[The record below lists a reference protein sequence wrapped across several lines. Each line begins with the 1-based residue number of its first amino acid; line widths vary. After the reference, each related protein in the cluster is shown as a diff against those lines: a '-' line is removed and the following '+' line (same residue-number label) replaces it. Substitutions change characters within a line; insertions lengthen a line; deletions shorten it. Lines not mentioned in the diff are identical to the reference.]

1 MQKKELVNLK
11 TGQLKLSS
19 LWTKKRKNEKNEQSL
34 KDLWDTI
41 EQSTVHTRGGPEG
54 KEREKGT
61 GRIFEEIM
69 AGNHPK
75 LDERFMSTHPRSSV
89 KSKLLKT

>member
-1 MQKKELVNLK
+1 MSITDLNRQKKELVNSK
-11 TGQLKLSS
+11 KGQLKLSS
-19 LWTKKRKNEKNEQSL
+19 LWSKKRNNEKSEQSL

-41 EQSTVHTRGGPEG
+41 EQSSMNTRGVPES

-75 LDERFMSTHPRSSV
+75 LERFMFTHP
-89 KSKLLKT
+89 